1 MISAQEA
8 PERLDFRGNA
18 KAVKS
23 GAGNDRL
30 GIGQLKMKKRSS
42 TVFVALFVLALVL
55 LAILYF
61 NFGRHSATH
70 VLSRAASGYVGP
82 AQLYPDGTRT
92 PGATD
97 PRVSQSNI
105 ADTICVPGWTKT
117 VRPPV
122 RVTNAIKVEL
132 MRAEGVN
139 DSSAYEL
146 DHLIPLELGGCPD
159 CKENLWLEPYDPQP
173 GARQKD
179 RVENFLHREVCSG
192 DMPLEDAQK
201 AIASDWYKI
210 YIQISGS
217 GQE

>member
-1 MISAQEA
+1 MT
-8 PERLDFRGNA
+8 
-18 KAVKS
+18 
-23 GAGNDRL
+23 
-30 GIGQLKMKKRSS
+30 KRSL
-42 TVFVALFVLALVL
+42 TVLGTLFVLALVL

-61 NFGRHSATH
+61 NFGSQPATH
-70 VLSRAASGYVGP
+70 VLPRAASKYVGP
-82 AQLYPDGTRT
+82 AKLYPDGTRT
-92 PGATD
+92 PGAAD

-159 CKENLWLEPYDPQP
+159 CQENLWLEPYGPPP

-192 DMPLEDAQK
+192 AMPLEDAQK

-210 YIQISGS
+210 YIQIFVA